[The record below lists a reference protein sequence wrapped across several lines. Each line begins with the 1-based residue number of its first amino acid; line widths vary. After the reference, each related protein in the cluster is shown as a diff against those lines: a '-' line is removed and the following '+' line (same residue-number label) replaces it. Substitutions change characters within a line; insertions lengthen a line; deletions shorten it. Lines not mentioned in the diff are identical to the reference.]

1 MSRFIRASILLVG
14 LIVLSFRPAAA
25 QNGENGSE
33 TLSVFL
39 DCDRSCDFDYI
50 RRTIPYVDYIR
61 DRVGADVHVLITS
74 QSTGSGG
81 RNYELQFI
89 GLEELSEMTDTHMF
103 VSDPNQTD
111 AERRDGLTNAIATGL
126 VRFLLTTD
134 LGSRIQVSVPYED
147 FHEAPD
153 LMDEPVEDPWDYWV
167 FRISMDGD
175 VEGETNEKQYS
186 VNTRLSADRVTEE
199 WKIGFSGRFNYR
211 ENKFD
216 LSSGTVRSTRRDG
229 NVFGQVVKSIS
240 DHWSA
245 GVTTWSNTSSQRNTD
260 LSLSVSPTV
269 EYAFFPYAES
279 STRDFR
285 ARYEINFR
293 HNRYEELTVYNEMEQ
308 TMVQNQLM
316 VFTNFRQPWG
326 SAGARLS
333 LESYIT
339 DFEESLFDLYNIS
352 LRTNMNVRI
361 ARGLSVNFNAEIS
374 SVHDQIW
381 LPQRESD
388 DEEILLGNAAL
399 PTSFDY
405 EVGFGFSYRFGSIY
419 NNVVNPRFGWG
430 G

>member
-1 MSRFIRASILLVG
+1 MSRFISASILLTG
-14 LIVLSFRPAAA
+14 LFFLSVPSVSA
-25 QNGENGSE
+25 QNGENGYE

-39 DCDRSCDFDYI
+39 DCERSCDFDYI
-50 RRTIPYVDYIR
+50 RRTIPHVDYVR

-74 QSTGSGG
+74 RSTGSGG
-81 RNYELQFI
+81 RDYELQFI
-89 GLEELSEMTDTHMF
+89 GLEELSEMKDVHHF
-103 VSDPNQTD
+103 VMQATQTD
-111 AERRDGLTNAIATGL
+111 AERRDGLTSAISSGL
-126 VRFLLTTD
+126 VRFLLTTE
-134 LGSRIQVSVPYED
+134 LGSRIQVSVPFEEMN
-147 FHEAPD
+147 EAPD
-153 LMDEPVEDPWDYWV
+153 LQDDPQEDPWDYWV
-167 FRISMDGD
+167 FRVSMDGD

-211 ENKFD
+211 ENTFD

-229 NVFGQVVKSIS
+229 SVFGQVVKSVS
-240 DHWSA
+240 EHWSA
-245 GVTTWSNTSSQRNTD
+245 GITSWSNTSSQRNTD

-293 HNRYEELTVYNEMEQ
+293 HNRYEELTVYEETQQ
-308 TMVQNQLM
+308 TMMQNQLM
-316 VFTNFRQPWG
+316 VYGNFRQPWG

-333 LESYIT
+333 VESYVT
-339 DFEESLFDLYNIS
+339 DFEQSLFDLYNIS
-352 LRTNMNVRI
+352 LRTEMDVRI
-361 ARGLSVNFNAEIS
+361 ARGLSVNFNAEVS

-381 LPQRESD
+381 LPQRQSD

-405 EVGFGFSYRFGSIY
+405 EIGFGFSYRFGSIY

>member
-1 MSRFIRASILLVG
+1 MSRFIRASVVLVG
-14 LIVLSFRPAAA
+14 LFILSHRPASA
-25 QNGENGSE
+25 QNGANGSE
-33 TLSVFL
+33 TLYVYL
-39 DCDRSCDFDYI
+39 DCERSCDFDYI
-50 RRTIPYVDYIR
+50 RRTIPYVNYIR

-89 GLEELSEMTDTHMF
+89 GLEELSEMRDIHTFTADA
-103 VSDPNQTD
+103 NQTD
-111 AERRDGLTNAIATGL
+111 AERRDGLTNAIASGL
-126 VRFLLTTD
+126 VRFLLTTETAP
-134 LGSRIQVSVPYED
+134 RIQVSVPFEEV
-147 FHEAPD
+147 HEAPD
-153 LMDEPVEDPWDYWV
+153 LLDEPQEDPWDYWV
-167 FRISMDGD
+167 FRVSMDGD
-175 VEGETNEKQYS
+175 VEGEENEKQYR

-229 NVFGQVVKSIS
+229 SVFGQVVKSVS

-245 GVTTWSNTSSQRNTD
+245 GITTWSNTSSQRNTD
-260 LSLSVSPTV
+260 LSVSVSPTV
-269 EYAFFPYAES
+269 EYAFFPYTES

-293 HNRYEELTVYNEMEQ
+293 HNRYEELTIYNETQQ
-308 TMVQNQLM
+308 TMVQSQLM

-333 LESYIT
+333 LESYVT
-339 DFEESLFDLYNIS
+339 DFEQSLFDLYNIS

-361 ARGLSVNFNAEIS
+361 ARGLSVNFNAEVS

-381 LPQRESD
+381 LPQRQSD

-405 EVGFGFSYRFGSIY
+405 EFGFGFSYRFGSIY

>member
-1 MSRFIRASILLVG
+1 MSRIIHTSIVLVG
-14 LIVLSFRPAAA
+14 LFFLALRPVSA
-25 QNGENGSE
+25 QNGANGTE
-33 TLSVFL
+33 TLYVYL
-39 DCDRSCDFDYI
+39 DCERSCDFDYI
-50 RRTIPYVDYIR
+50 RRTIPYVNYIR

-89 GLEELSEMTDTHMF
+89 GLDELSEMRDLHTYT
-103 VSDPNQTD
+103 SDVNQTE
-111 AERRDGLTNAIATGL
+111 AERRDGLTNAIASGL

-134 LGSRIQVSVPYED
+134 VGASIQVSVPIEEV
-147 FHEAPD
+147 HEAPD
-153 LMDEPVEDPWDYWV
+153 LLDEPQEDPWDYWV
-167 FRISMDGD
+167 FRVSIDGD
-175 VEGETNEKQYS
+175 LEGEENEKEYR
-186 VNTRLSADRVTEE
+186 VNTRLSADRVTEG

-211 ENKFD
+211 ESKFD

-229 NVFGQVVKSIS
+229 SMFGQVVKSIS

-245 GVTTWSNTSSQRNTD
+245 GITSWSNTSSQRNTD
-260 LSLSVSPTV
+260 LSVSVSPTV
-269 EYAFFPYAES
+269 EFAFFPYAES

-293 HNRYEELTVYNEMEQ
+293 HNRYEELTVYNETEQ
-308 TMVQNQLM
+308 TMMQNQLM
-316 VFTNFRQPWG
+316 VFGNFRQPWG

-333 LESYIT
+333 LESYVT
-339 DFEESLFDLYNIS
+339 DFEQSLFDLYNIS
-352 LRTNMNVRI
+352 LRTNMDVRI
-361 ARGLSVNFNAEIS
+361 ARGLSVNFNAEVS

-381 LPQRESD
+381 LPQRQSD
-388 DEEILLGNAAL
+388 DEEILLGNAVL

-405 EVGFGFSYRFGSIY
+405 EFGFGFSYRFGSIY